1 MPGEPRAAPVAWK
14 DRLWTPMGAAS
25 SGAWSCSHSRPVAGG
40 SSDPL
45 LLLDRFWSRLLHD
58 TGTVALVPGRL
69 GCPGPPGPPP
79 QGGLLGD
86 RGLRDMP
93 RCGSQ
98 REGAVDS
105 PQRVKDR
112 HKRRCLG
119 GRKGC
124 RRVFDQ
130 GSCQNQRLSRGLLLR
145 GHKAPGALV
154 APGTS
159 AAGRRGWMQPGAG
172 QRPAAAG
179 GSAGRKHCLYL
190 FIFNSFVF
198 GSSPF
203 HDVWQQPRPLLFCD

>member
-1 MPGEPRAAPVAWK
+1 MQQAA
-14 DRLWTPMGAAS
+14 G
-25 SGAWSCSHSRPVAGG
+25 
-40 SSDPL
+40 
-45 LLLDRFWSRLLHD
+45 
-58 TGTVALVPGRL
+58 
-69 GCPGPPGPPP
+69 PGPAATAGLSQVEAVTPCCFWTDFGADCSMTWAQQPWCRGGHEVGLPRTPGPPP

-86 RGLRDMP
+86 RGLRDVP

-203 HDVWQQPRPLLFCD
+203 HDVWQQSRPLLFCD